1 VFIIVSYFSD
11 IIVFNLHFYNN
22 SI

>member
-22 SI
+22 PI